1 MKDAVVIKSYQ
12 NGINLI
18 MREDVPFEQI
28 VEELTAKLCSSRN
41 FFGNADVALSYE
53 GRRLEHD
60 QELAL
65 VDVIRQASDLNLVC
79 IVGKDEETDRRYI
92 KAIQKVQKKLP
103 LGSEGQLHK
112 GSLKNREVLE
122 TESSIIILGDVY
134 PGSAVMSRGNI
145 IILGGLYGEA
155 YAGTESGED
164 AGGTYV
170 AALEMEPERLKI
182 GDFKY
187 KSNDRQTKWG
197 IRSKVQPKIAHL
209 KNDKIVMEPLTKEI
223 LDTF

>member
-1 MKDAVVIKSYQ
+1 MKDAVLIKSYQ

-28 VEELTAKLCSSRN
+28 TEELSDKLRSSRS

-53 GRRLEHD
+53 GRRLEYE

-65 VDVIRQASDLNLVC
+65 VNVVRQSSDLNLVC
-79 IVGKDEETDRRYI
+79 IVGKDEETNRRYI
-92 KAIQKVQKKLP
+92 KAIQKVQEKLP
-103 LGSEGQLHK
+103 VGSEGQLHK

-134 PGSAVMSRGNI
+134 PGSAVMSSKNI

-155 YAGTESGED
+155 YAGTDGSKE
-164 AGGTYV
+164 TYV
-170 AALEMEPERLKI
+170 AALEMEPERINI

-187 KSNDRQTKWG
+187 KSSDKQTKWG
-197 IRSKVQPKIAHL
+197 IRAKVQPKIAYV

>member
-1 MKDAVVIKSYQ
+1 MKDAVIIKSYQ

-18 MREDVPFEQI
+18 LREDVSFEEI
-28 VEELTAKLCSSRN
+28 IRELSAKFQSSRS

-53 GRRLEHD
+53 GRRLEQN
-60 QELAL
+60 QEIAL
-65 VDVIRQASDLNLVC
+65 VEAIRQSSDLNLVC
-79 IVGKDEETDRRYI
+79 IVGRDAETDRRYI

-103 LGSEGQLHK
+103 VGSEGQLHK
-112 GSLKNREVLE
+112 GSLKNSEVLE

-134 PGSAVMSRGNI
+134 PGSAVISPKNI

-155 YAGTESGED
+155 YAGTDGSEGI
-164 AGGTYV
+164 YI
-170 AALEMEPERLKI
+170 AALEMEPARLKI

-187 KSNDRQTKWG
+187 KSSDKQTKWS
-197 IRSKVQPKIAHL
+197 IRTKVQPKIAYV

>member
-18 MREDVPFEQI
+18 LREDVPFEQI
-28 VEELTAKLCSSRN
+28 TEELSAKFRSSRS

-53 GRRLEHD
+53 GRRLDHK

-65 VDVIRQASDLNLVC
+65 VDAVRLSSDLNLVC
-79 IVGKDEETDRRYI
+79 VVGKDEETNRRYI
-92 KAIQKVQKKLP
+92 KAIQKVQQKLP

-122 TESSIIILGDVY
+122 TESSIIILGDVH
-134 PGSAVMSRGNI
+134 PGSAVMSPRNI
-145 IILGGLYGEA
+145 IVLGGLYGEA
-155 YAGTESGED
+155 YAGTDGGEG
-164 AGGTYV
+164 AYV

-187 KSNDRQTKWG
+187 KNNNRQTKWG
-197 IRSKVQPKIAHL
+197 IRSKVQPKIAHV

>member
-1 MKDAVVIKSYQ
+1 MKDAVMIKSYQ

-18 MREDVPFEQI
+18 LREDVSF
-28 VEELTAKLCSSRN
+28 EELLQELSAKFQSSRG

-53 GRRLEHD
+53 GRKLEQG
-60 QELAL
+60 QEIAL
-65 VDVIRQASDLNLVC
+65 VEAIRQSSDLNLVC
-79 IVGKDEETDRRYI
+79 IVGKDEETNRRYI

-103 LGSEGQLHK
+103 MGSEGQLHK
-112 GSLKNREVLE
+112 GSLKNSEVLE

-134 PGSAVMSRGNI
+134 PGSAVISPKNI

-155 YAGTESGED
+155 YAGTEGSEGI
-164 AGGTYV
+164 YV

-187 KSNDRQTKWG
+187 KNSDKQTKWG
-197 IRSKVQPKIAHL
+197 IRAKIQPKIAYV

>member
-1 MKDAVVIKSYQ
+1 MKDAVVIKSFQ

-18 MREDVPFEQI
+18 MREDVPFEQ
-28 VEELTAKLCSSRN
+28 VTEELAAKLCGSRG

-53 GRRLEHD
+53 GRKLEHD

-65 VDVIRQASDLNLVC
+65 VDVIRQSSDLNLIC
-79 IVGKDEETDRRYI
+79 IVGRDEETDRRYI

-103 LGSEGQLHK
+103 LYNEGQLHK

-122 TESSIIILGDVY
+122 TENSIILLGDVS
-134 PGSAVMSRGNI
+134 PGSAVMSKGNI

-155 YAGTESGED
+155 YAGTDSSEGAEG
-164 AGGTYV
+164 AYV

-187 KSNDRQTKWG
+187 KNKQTKWG
-197 IRSKVQPKIAHL
+197 IRSKVQPKIAHV
-209 KNDKIVMEPLTKEI
+209 KNDRIIMEPLTKEI

>member
-1 MKDAVVIKSYQ
+1 MKDAVMIKSYQ

-18 MREDVPFEQI
+18 LREDVSF
-28 VEELTAKLCSSRN
+28 EELLQELSAKFQSSRG

-53 GRRLEHD
+53 GRKLEQG
-60 QELAL
+60 QEIAL
-65 VDVIRQASDLNLVC
+65 VDAIRQSSDLNLVC
-79 IVGKDEETDRRYI
+79 IVGRDEETNRRYI

-103 LGSEGQLHK
+103 IGSEGQLHK
-112 GSLKNREVLE
+112 GSLKNSEVLE

-134 PGSAVMSRGNI
+134 PGSAVISPKNI

-155 YAGTESGED
+155 YAGTDGSEGI
-164 AGGTYV
+164 YV

-187 KSNDRQTKWG
+187 KGNDKQTKWG
-197 IRSKVQPKIAHL
+197 IRAKVQPRIAYV

>member
-28 VEELTAKLCSSRN
+28 TEELSAKFRSSRS

-53 GRRLEHD
+53 GRRLEHN

-65 VDVIRQASDLNLVC
+65 VDVIRQSSDLNLVC

-103 LGSEGQLHK
+103 VGREGQLHK
-112 GSLKNREVLE
+112 
-122 TESSIIILGDVY
+122 SS
-134 PGSAVMSRGNI
+134 R
-145 IILGGLYGEA
+145 
-155 YAGTESGED
+155 
-164 AGGTYV
+164 
-170 AALEMEPERLKI
+170 
-182 GDFKY
+182 
-187 KSNDRQTKWG
+187 
-197 IRSKVQPKIAHL
+197 
-209 KNDKIVMEPLTKEI
+209 
-223 LDTF
+223 

>member
-1 MKDAVVIKSYQ
+1 MKDAVLIKSYQ

-28 VEELTAKLCSSRN
+28 TEELSAKLRSSRS

-53 GRRLEHD
+53 GRRLEYE

-65 VDVIRQASDLNLVC
+65 VDVVRQSSDLNLVC
-79 IVGKDEETDRRYI
+79 IVGKDEETNRRYI
-92 KAIQKVQKKLP
+92 KAIQKVQEKLP
-103 LGSEGQLHK
+103 VGNEGQLHK

-134 PGSAVMSRGNI
+134 PGSAVMSAKNI

-155 YAGTESGED
+155 YAGTDGSKE
-164 AGGTYV
+164 TYV
-170 AALEMEPERLKI
+170 AALEMEPERVNI

-187 KSNDRQTKWG
+187 KSSDKQTKWG
-197 IRSKVQPKIAHL
+197 IRTKVQPKIAYV

>member
-1 MKDAVVIKSYQ
+1 MKDAVIIKSYQ

-18 MREDVPFEQI
+18 LREDVSFEEI
-28 VEELTAKLCSSRN
+28 IRELSAKFQSSRS

-53 GRRLEHD
+53 GRRLEQN
-60 QELAL
+60 QEIAL
-65 VDVIRQASDLNLVC
+65 VEAIRQSSDLNLVC
-79 IVGKDEETDRRYI
+79 IIGKDAETDRRYI

-103 LGSEGQLHK
+103 VGSEGQLHK
-112 GSLKNREVLE
+112 GSLKNSEVLE

-134 PGSAVMSRGNI
+134 PGSAVISPKNI

-155 YAGTESGED
+155 YAGTDGSG
-164 AGGTYV
+164 GIYI

-187 KSNDRQTKWG
+187 KSSDKQTKWS
-197 IRSKVQPKIAHL
+197 IRTKVQPKIAYV

>member
-1 MKDAVVIKSYQ
+1 MKDAVMIKSYQ

-18 MREDVPFEQI
+18 LREDVSF
-28 VEELTAKLCSSRN
+28 EELLQELSAKFQSSRG

-53 GRRLEHD
+53 GRTLEQG
-60 QELAL
+60 QEIAL
-65 VDVIRQASDLNLVC
+65 VEAIRQSSDLNLVC
-79 IVGKDEETDRRYI
+79 IVGKDEETNRRYI

-103 LGSEGQLHK
+103 IGSEGQLHK
-112 GSLKNREVLE
+112 GSLKNSEVLE

-134 PGSAVMSRGNI
+134 PGSAVISPKNI

-155 YAGTESGED
+155 YAGTDGSEGI
-164 AGGTYV
+164 YV

-187 KSNDRQTKWG
+187 KNSDKQTKWG
-197 IRSKVQPKIAHL
+197 IRAKVQPKIAYV

>member
-1 MKDAVVIKSYQ
+1 MKDAVMIKSYQ

-18 MREDVPFEQI
+18 LREDVSFEEIIQ
-28 VEELTAKLCSSRN
+28 ELSAKFRSSRS

-53 GRRLEHD
+53 GRRLE
-60 QELAL
+60 QEQEITL
-65 VDVIRQASDLNLVC
+65 VETIRQSSDLNLVC
-79 IVGKDEETDRRYI
+79 IVGRDEETDRRYI

-103 LGSEGQLHK
+103 VGSEGQLHK
-112 GSLKNREVLE
+112 GSLKNSEVLE

-134 PGSAVMSRGNI
+134 PGSAVISPKNI

-155 YAGTESGED
+155 YAGTDGSEGI
-164 AGGTYV
+164 YV

-187 KSNDRQTKWG
+187 KSNDKQKWS
-197 IRSKVQPKIAHL
+197 IRTKVQPKIAYV

>member
-28 VEELTAKLCSSRN
+28 VEELTAKFRSSRN

-53 GRRLEHD
+53 GRKLEHD

-65 VDVIRQASDLNLVC
+65 VDVIRLSSDLNLVC

-103 LGSEGQLHK
+103 VGSEGQLHK

-122 TESSIIILGDVY
+122 TEGSIIILGDVY
-134 PGSAVMSRGNI
+134 PGSAVMSPGNI

-155 YAGTESGED
+155 YAGTEGGEG
-164 AGGTYV
+164 AEGIYV

-187 KSNDRQTKWG
+187 KNKDKQTKWG
-197 IRSKVQPKIAHL
+197 IRPKVQPKIAHV